1 MSFWTTE
8 LSNEPKRNYRFKVQF
23 EGINKNLNNATGTS
37 IVWWAKKVTKPAFTV
52 GETTHKLLNHTF
64 HFPSTVT
71 WETVTLTM
79 VDPINPSTSNLML
92 NLLQTAGYRL
102 PTAEINSGTVS
113 KSLMGSALG
122 TVSIIHLDSDG
133 GALET
138 WTLKNVFIKS
148 VKFSDL
154 DYDSEDLSTCD
165 LELRYDWAELVSKA
179 GKPGSNGSEPQ
190 GAEGEWKWT
199 GASSTTD
206 SGIGEGGGE

>member
-8 LSNEPKRNYRFKVQF
+8 KGSEPKRNYRFKVQF
-23 EGINKNLNNATGTS
+23 PGFQANQGASGPAGTD

-79 VDPINPSTSNLML
+79 VDPINPSTTNLML
-92 NLLQTAGYRL
+92 NLLQTAGYKL
-102 PTAEINSGTVS
+102 PGQTLSEGTVN
-113 KSLMGSALG
+113 KALMGVALG
-122 TVSIIHLDSDG
+122 TVSIIHLDADG
-133 GALET
+133 SALET
-138 WTLKNVFIKS
+138 WSLKNAFIKS

-165 LELRYDWAELVSKA
+165 LELRYDWAELVTAA
-179 GKPGSNGSEPQ
+179 GTTKVTGTETPAGPAQTWNW
-190 GAEGEWKWT
+190 GAP
-199 GASSTTD
+199 STAET
-206 SGIGEGGGE
+206 E